1 MQQLKTLTAIGLS
14 VMFATMLACVQK
26 AKKETALTPD
36 KLEAASKASAAE
48 YFDDSFI
55 TTRVKVTVFN

>member
-1 MQQLKTLTAIGLS
+1 MEIAKKKQLKTLTAIGLS

-48 YFDDSFI
+48 
-55 TTRVKVTVFN
+55 